1 MFIMDE
7 KIYLRISEL
16 VKNQQQAAVA
26 TIVNATDGTPR
37 KIGTK
42 ILVMEDGSIIG
53 TVGGGLLE
61 KQIID
66 ESLKVIQSGE
76 PVHLNKDLSKA
87 PGGIGAVC
95 GGQISIFIEPVIN
108 KTKMYIFGAGHVGKA
123 IAEMAQYMDFSL
135 NIVDS
140 RPEWANKEN
149 YPMDCKF
156 WTDDEFK
163 TAEEIPT
170 DKNTIII
177 ILTRSWKMDEGI
189 FKRVLRK
196 EHEYI
201 GVIGSGKKILTHY
214 ENFEKEGFTKEDYAR
229 VYAPIGL
236 PIGAYSPHE
245 IAVSILGEI
254 IAIRKGVRNNLPFL
268 KDRQDN
274 KGE

>member
-1 MFIMDE
+1 MDE
-7 KIYLRISEL
+7 KIYLRIGEL
-16 VKNQQQAAVA
+16 LKLQQQAAVA

-42 ILVMEDGSIIG
+42 MLVQADGSITG
-53 TVGGGLLE
+53 TVGGGLFE
-61 KQIID
+61 KQIIE
-66 ESLKVIQSGE
+66 ESLKVIKSGE
-76 PVHLNKDLSKA
+76 PVYLNKDLSKA

-95 GGQISIFIEPVIN
+95 GGQISIFIEPII
-108 KTKMYIFGAGHVGKA
+108 KKSKMYIFGAGHVGKA

-135 NIVDS
+135 NIADS
-140 RPEWANKEN
+140 RTEWANTGN
-149 YPMDCKF
+149 YPMECVL

-189 FKRVLRK
+189 LKRILRK
-196 EHEYI
+196 EHQYI
-201 GVIGSGKKILTHY
+201 GVIGSGKKILTHH
-214 ENFEKEGFTKEDYAR
+214 ENLEKEGFTEEDYSK

-254 IAIRKGVRNNLPFL
+254 IALQKGVRENLPFL
-268 KDRQDN
+268 RDKR
-274 KGE
+274 ET